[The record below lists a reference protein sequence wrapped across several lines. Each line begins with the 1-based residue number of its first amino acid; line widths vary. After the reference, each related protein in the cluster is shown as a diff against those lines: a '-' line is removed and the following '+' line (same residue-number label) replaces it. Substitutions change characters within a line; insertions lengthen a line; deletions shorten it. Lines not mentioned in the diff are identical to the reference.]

1 MGAGNLATALISEAM
16 DNSLSYSVLNYL
28 KRLKNQAKMEYDRIV
43 SVTPYKGKV
52 GPDGIKVPS
61 VKKTLCFIK
70 VSSQVNV
77 KSQLK
82 RDLMEGLPGS
92 TPVTDFPGYM
102 LGLPEKGRAEAHPL
116 RNPFDIPRSRLLD
129 QLVRMRANLVG
140 RGRGASSQTQTVDSD
155 TRHTLPIAQM
165 GNYQDYLKKQPL
177 PLRELESQPVRQH
190 MFGNPFKTNKN
201 LMMGADEVSG
211 IGAIDEVQLVGVA
224 GPQSTPA
231 GRGVKRSADT
241 LQQPGPPKRRKGA
254 LPKDFQ
260 FVSPSSSPL
269 RSDSPPPSPAIT
281 TNTSALAPCALNS
294 QPLPQ
299 PTSPASNSPA
309 AISNLLSKP
318 AGGIPNGVAMAG
330 LGSIYPGGKM
340 AAFRSQCEV
349 NDPMEVDP
357 PPLIM
362 EESKLAGQIPLRE
375 SKEEE
380 SVQLVDADDGEED
393 EIKVINNLKKKQ
405 QIVVATFDSL
415 SYDSSPSLTPPDS
428 PAARDCSS
436 PPLLSLPE
444 LPNVNK
450 VEVNGKNNGLYQ
462 DYLMEPLIAAEH
474 RSPSP
479 VMVKSEPVLSDL
491 PVKERSRSYSAEEM
505 RSIRLRNNNVRQLI
519 YKEVKKPG
527 RAHKELWE
535 MISRL
540 HGPPWVRRQF
550 IMEVKQEA
558 IR

>member
-1 MGAGNLATALISEAM
+1 M
-16 DNSLSYSVLNYL
+16 
-28 KRLKNQAKMEYDRIV
+28 
-43 SVTPYKGKV
+43 
-52 GPDGIKVPS
+52 
-61 VKKTLCFIK
+61 
-70 VSSQVNV
+70 NV

-82 RDLMEGLPGS
+82 RELMEGLPGS
-92 TPVTDFPGYM
+92 APVTDFPGYM

-165 GNYQDYLKKQPL
+165 GNYQDYLKKQPM

-190 MFGNPFKTNKN
+190 MFGNPFKINKN

-231 GRGVKRSADT
+231 GRGVKRAAET

-260 FVSPSSSPL
+260 FVSPSSSPA
-269 RSDSPPPSPAIT
+269 RSDSPPPSPA
-281 TNTSALAPCALNS
+281 LAFNNAPTLASCALQS
-294 QPLPQ
+294 QSLAQ
-299 PTSPASNSPA
+299 VTSPVPINPA
-309 AISNLLSKP
+309 AISTPLPKP
-318 AGGIPNGVAMAG
+318 AGGLSNGVAVAG
-330 LGSIYPGGKM
+330 LGSVYPGGKM
-340 AAFRSQCEV
+340 AAFRSQCELP
-349 NDPMEVDP
+349 DPMDIDP
-357 PPLIM
+357 PPLVM
-362 EESKLAGQIPLRE
+362 ETEVKILGQVSLRE
-375 SKEEE
+375 NEEDDV
-380 SVQLVDADDGEED
+380 VQVVEADEVEED
-393 EIKVINNLKKKQ
+393 ELKTISNMKKKQ
-405 QIVVATFDSL
+405 QVVVATFDSL

-428 PAARDCSS
+428 PARDCSS

-444 LPNVNK
+444 VPIATKL
-450 VEVNGKNNGLYQ
+450 EVNGKNNGVYQ
-462 DYLMEPLIAAEH
+462 DYLMEPLVA

-479 VMVKSEPVLSDL
+479 VTIKPEIKSESLSAEV
-491 PVKERSRSYSAEEM
+491 VKERSRSYSAEEL

-527 RAHKELWE
+527 RAHGELWE
-535 MISRL
+535 MLGRL
-540 HGPPWVRRQF
+540 HGPDWVRRQF

-558 IR
+558 VR